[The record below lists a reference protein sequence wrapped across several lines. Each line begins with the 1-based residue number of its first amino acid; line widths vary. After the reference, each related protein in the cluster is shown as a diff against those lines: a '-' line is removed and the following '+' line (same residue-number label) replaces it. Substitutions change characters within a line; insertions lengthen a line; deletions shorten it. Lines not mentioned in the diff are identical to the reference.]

1 MSGVP
6 PPEEEEPYLG
16 EAVALPVALGIV
28 VAVVV
33 AVVTGQLTLGML
45 VGAGL
50 AVFLLGVIV
59 AVRWWRRRR

>member
-28 VAVVV
+28 VAVAV
-33 AVVTGQLTLGML
+33 AVVTGRLTVGVL

-50 AVFLLGVIV
+50 AVLLLGVIV

>member
-28 VAVVV
+28 VAVAV
-33 AVVTGQLTLGML
+33 AVVTGRLNVGVL

-50 AVFLLGVIV
+50 AVLLLGVIV

>member
-28 VAVVV
+28 VAVGV
-33 AVVTGQLTLGML
+33 AVVTGRLNVGVL

-50 AVFLLGVIV
+50 AVLLLGVIV